1 MPMPKPFLLPLLLML
16 GACSF
21 VKLTPQGENVAI
33 LQPSEVLNCTA
44 DGTITVAVADKVI
57 IERAPSRVSQELRI
71 LARNRAAGRGDTLV
85 ATGQPVNGEQTFN
98 IYRCRR

>member
-1 MPMPKPFLLPLLLML
+1 MYKQKLLLLPLFLLL

-33 LQPSEVLNCTA
+33 LQPNEVVNCIM
-44 DGTITVAVADKVI
+44 DGTITVVVADKVI
-57 IERAPSRVSQELRI
+57 VERAPSRVAQELRI

-85 ATGQPVNGEQTFN
+85 PTGPPVNGEQTFN